1 LPLRSAALIETDGLR
16 RLLAGKLE
24 KGVENPFS
32 CCVLAGQR
40 STDERRRNLAA
51 FKEGDIRFL
60 VCTDVAARGL
70 DIAELPYVINMT
82 LPDKEEDYVHRV
94 GRVGRADVMGLAISL
109 VSTRHKEKVW
119 YYDKRKWEGKALST
133 KLASEGGCCIW
144 YDEPSLLKGVQTRL
158 GTTIETLDAFL
169 IRQPGGV
176 SNLTQYGQ
184 AKEGGLNDETA
195 AHLAQLA
202 PEIAQLAALET
213 QAQLAYFRGSAL
225 SALRKGGA
233 AEGRPIAA
241 AGGGA
246 AGGGAAGGGAAGG
259 GAAGGGAAGG
269 GAAGGTPQKKALELS
284 EPMDT
289 EAAPKSSGHHKG
301 GGGRGAKGG
310 AGGAGGGGRC
320 APGKRGRQ

>member
-1 LPLRSAALIETDGLR
+1 MPLRSAALIETDGLR

-51 FKEGDIRFL
+51 FKEGDMRFL

-176 SNLTQYGQ
+176 SNLTAQYGQ

-259 GAAGGGAAGG
+259 A
-269 GAAGGTPQKKALELS
+269 PQKKALELS

>member
-259 GAAGGGAAGG
+259 A
-269 GAAGGTPQKKALELS
+269 PQKKALELS

>member
-1 LPLRSAALIETDGLR
+1 M
-16 RLLAGKLE
+16 
-24 KGVENPFS
+24 
-32 CCVLAGQR
+32 LAGQR

-144 YDEPSLLKGVQTRL
+144 YDEPTLLKGVQTRL
-158 GTTIETLDAFL
+158 GTTLETLDAFL

-176 SNLTQYGQ
+176 ASLTAQYGQ

-213 QAQLAYFRGSAL
+213 AAQLAYFRGSAL

-259 GAAGGGAAGG
+259 GAAGGA
-269 GAAGGTPQKKALELS
+269 PQKKALELS

-289 EAAPKSSGHHKG
+289 EAAPKSRGHHKG
-301 GGGRGAKGG
+301 GGGRGGKGG
-310 AGGAGGGGRC
+310 AGGNPNGGRC

>member
-1 LPLRSAALIETDGLR
+1 MPLRSAALIETDGLR

-169 IRQPGGV
+169 RQPGGV
-176 SNLTQYGQ
+176 SNPYGQ

-269 GAAGGTPQKKALELS
+269 TPQKKALELS

>member
-1 LPLRSAALIETDGLR
+1 MRRHGLKPDCLRH
-16 RLLAGKLE
+16 LLAGKLE

-94 GRVGRADVMGLAISL
+94 GRVGRADVMGLAISI

-144 YDEPSLLKGVQTRL
+144 YDEPTLLKGVQTRL
-158 GTTIETLDAFL
+158 GTTLETLDAFL

-176 SNLTQYGQ
+176 ASLTAQYGQ

-225 SALRKGGA
+225 SALRRTGA

-246 AGGGAAGGGAAGG
+246 AGGGAAGG
-259 GAAGGGAAGG
+259 
-269 GAAGGTPQKKALELS
+269 TSQKKALELS

-289 EAAPKSSGHHKG
+289 EAAPKSRGHHKG
-301 GGGRGAKGG
+301 GGGRGGKGE
-310 AGGAGGGGRC
+310 AGGNPNGGRC

>member
-1 LPLRSAALIETDGLR
+1 MPLRSAALIETDGLR

-246 AGGGAAGGGAAGG
+246 AGGA
-259 GAAGGGAAGG
+259 
-269 GAAGGTPQKKALELS
+269 PQKKALELS

>member
-1 LPLRSAALIETDGLR
+1 MPLRSAALIETDGLR

-176 SNLTQYGQ
+176 SNLTVQYGQ

-246 AGGGAAGGGAAGG
+246 AGGGAAGGA
-259 GAAGGGAAGG
+259 
-269 GAAGGTPQKKALELS
+269 PQKKALELS

>member
-1 LPLRSAALIETDGLR
+1 MRRHGLKPDCLRH
-16 RLLAGKLE
+16 LLAGKLE

-94 GRVGRADVMGLAISL
+94 GRVGRADVMGLAISI

-144 YDEPSLLKGVQTRL
+144 YDEPTLLKGVQTRL
-158 GTTIETLDAFL
+158 GTTLETLDAFL

-176 SNLTQYGQ
+176 ASLTAQYGQ

-225 SALRKGGA
+225 SALRRTGA

-269 GAAGGTPQKKALELS
+269 TSQKKALELS

-289 EAAPKSSGHHKG
+289 EAAPKSRGHHKG
-301 GGGRGAKGG
+301 GGGRGGKGG
-310 AGGAGGGGRC
+310 AGGNPNGGRC

>member
-1 LPLRSAALIETDGLR
+1 MPLRSAALIETDGLR

-158 GTTIETLDAFL
+158 GTSIETLDAFL

-233 AEGRPIAA
+233 AGGRPIAA

-246 AGGGAAGGGAAGG
+246 AGGA
-259 GAAGGGAAGG
+259 
-269 GAAGGTPQKKALELS
+269 PQKKALELS
-284 EPMDT
+284 ELMDT
-289 EAAPKSSGHHKG
+289 EAAPMSSGHHKG

>member
-176 SNLTQYGQ
+176 SNLGPELPATER
-184 AKEGGLNDETA
+184 ARPPEPA
-195 AHLAQLA
+195 A
-202 PEIAQLAALET
+202 
-213 QAQLAYFRGSAL
+213 
-225 SALRKGGA
+225 
-233 AEGRPIAA
+233 
-241 AGGGA
+241 
-246 AGGGAAGGGAAGG
+246 
-259 GAAGGGAAGG
+259 
-269 GAAGGTPQKKALELS
+269 
-284 EPMDT
+284 M
-289 EAAPKSSGHHKG
+289 
-301 GGGRGAKGG
+301 
-310 AGGAGGGGRC
+310 
-320 APGKRGRQ
+320 